1 MENEEKRTFTREE
14 LYELVWTTPML
25 RLARRFGLSD
35 VGLAKACRRHSIP
48 TPKAGHW
55 AKKRHGKIV
64 RRISLPP
71 CDDPALATITFAR
84 SNEAAVSEPP
94 PAPPPLASTFF
105 DPELGR
111 LAEIEARGENPIV
124 VPDSLRLPH
133 PLVERTRE
141 GLIAASKD
149 KSYHRE
155 LVLFPRRSDE
165 LCCLDVRVGPLNI
178 GRAMRIMDALIKG
191 LEKRGHKVSVPNER
205 YHRGTHVEALG
216 DRFQIQ
222 LREPTVRQNHI
233 PTDKE
238 REWLKKYPGSSSVP
252 KWDYVSSN
260 QLLLELQ
267 GQYSWNPHTVR
278 DGKKKRVEDG
288 LSGIPMTIL
297 RLVDDRRR
305 EAAIDAERARVR
317 AEAER
322 QRRDEEERRR
332 LEEQKRKEEQAR
344 IEALFGEAERWHR
357 CRQLREYLEAIR
369 GLVNDRYGFV
379 EPDSPL
385 DCWLKWADEAAERSD
400 PLVALKK
407 EIDTSV
413 GVCCDAELAATSA
426 PKPR

>member
-1 MENEEKRTFTREE
+1 MENDEKRTFTREE

-35 VGLAKACRRHSIP
+35 VGLAKACRRHNIP

-71 CDDPALATITFAR
+71 CDDSALATITFGR
-84 SNEAAVSEPP
+84 SNEAAVSEKP

-111 LAEIEARGENPIV
+111 LAEIEARGEEPII
-124 VPDSLRLPH
+124 VPDALRSPH

-149 KSYHRE
+149 KSYHHE
-155 LVLFPRRSDE
+155 LVLFPRRSDD
-165 LCCLDVRVGPLNI
+165 LCCLSVRVGPLNI
-178 GRAMRIMDALIKG
+178 GRAVRIMDALIKG
-191 LEKRGHKVSVPNER
+191 LEKRGHKVSVPNEQ
-205 YHRGTHVEALG
+205 YHRGTYVEALG
-216 DRFQIQ
+216 YRFQIQ

-233 PTDKE
+233 PSDKE

-252 KWDYVSSN
+252 KWDYAVSN

-267 GQYSWNPHTVR
+267 GEYSWNPHTVR

-288 LSGIPMTIL
+288 LSGIPMAIL

-305 EAAIDAERARVR
+305 QAAIDAERARVR

-322 QRRDEEERRR
+322 QRREEEERRK
-332 LEEQKRKEEQAR
+332 LEERKRQEELAR
-344 IEALFGEAERWHR
+344 VEALFVDAERWNR
-357 CRQLREYLEAIR
+357 CRQLQDYLKAIR
-369 GLVNDRYGFV
+369 SLISERYDFV
-379 EPDSPL
+379 EPDGLL
-385 DCWLKWADEAAERSD
+385 DCWLKWADDAAERSD
-400 PLVALKK
+400 PLVALRKK
-407 EIDTSV
+407 IDSSM
-413 GVCCDAELAATSA
+413 GVCSESETAAASA